1 MRPTDFAYHL
11 SKYFST
17 YMPGVLGLS
26 SKTISSYQDAFY
38 IFLRYCKTEKNIVP
52 EKLTLDM
59 LSLNLLT
66 DFLQYLEDEGNSIS
80 TRNHRLT
87 VLRSF
92 FRYLQLVEPKYIY
105 LMQQLLSIKHKK
117 SKKPTVS
124 YLTVDGIKLLLKQPE
139 SNTKAGYRD
148 LLLLSVLYETGS
160 RVDELINIKVG
171 DIRLENPATILLHGK
186 GNKSRIVPISQE
198 MASLISNYLK
208 KEKLNSFSANSRLL
222 FVNRSQHQLTGAGVT
237 YILKKHAETARTINP
252 ALIPNTLSPH
262 CFRHSKAMHL
272 LQSGIDLIYIRDF
285 LGHESLKTTEIYAKV
300 DGSAKRKALE
310 SAYSNISSTIDDTS
324 FQGNWNDDTSLMS
337 WLRNTCK

>member
-1 MRPTDFAYHL
+1 MKPTDFAYHL

-26 SKTISSYQDAFY
+26 PKTISSYQDAFY
-38 IFLRYCKTEKNIVP
+38 IFLRYCKIEKNITP

-59 LSLNLLT
+59 LNLNLLT
-66 DFLQYLEDEGNSIS
+66 DFLQHIEDEGNSIS

-117 SKKPTVS
+117 AKKPTIS
-124 YLTVDGIKLLLKQPE
+124 YLTIDGIKLLLKQPE
-139 SNTKAGYRD
+139 PNTKAGYRD
-148 LLLLSVLYETGS
+148 LLLLSVLYETGA
-160 RVDELINIKVG
+160 RVDELINIKVS
-171 DIRLENPATILLHGK
+171 DIRLDNPATILLHGK

-198 MASLISNYLK
+198 MASLIGNYLK
-208 KEKLNSFSANSRLL
+208 KEGLNSFEANSRLL
-222 FVNRSQHQLTGAGVT
+222 FVNRSRNQLTGAGVT
-237 YILKKHAETARTINP
+237 YILKKYAETARAINP
-252 ALIPNTLSPH
+252 TLIPNNLSPH

-285 LGHESLKTTEIYAKV
+285 LGHENLKTTEIYAKV
-300 DGSAKRKALE
+300 DGMAKRKALE
-310 SAYSNISSTIDDTS
+310 SAYNSISGAIDDTC
-324 FQGNWNDDTSLMS
+324 FQNNWNDDSSLMS

>member
-1 MRPTDFAYHL
+1 MKPTDFAYHL

-38 IFLRYCKTEKNIVP
+38 MFLRYCKIEKDIIP

-59 LSLNLLT
+59 LNIELLT
-66 DFLQYLEDEGNSIS
+66 DFLQHLEDEGNSIS

-87 VLRSF
+87 ALRSF

-105 LMQQLLSIKHKK
+105 LMQQLLSIKHKRC
-117 SKKPTVS
+117 KKATIS
-124 YLTVDGIKLLLKQPE
+124 YLTIDGIKLLLKQPE

-148 LLLLSVLYETGS
+148 LLILSVLYETGS

-171 DIRLENPATILLHGK
+171 DIRLDNRATILLHGK

-198 MASLISNYLK
+198 MALLISNYLK
-208 KEKLNSFSANSRLL
+208 KGKLSSFEANSILL
-222 FVNRSQHQLTGAGVT
+222 FVNRSGNQLTGAGIT
-237 YILKKHAETARTINP
+237 YILKKYAESARIINP
-252 ALIPNTLSPH
+252 TLIPSTLSPH
-262 CFRHSKAMHL
+262 GFRHSKAMHL

-285 LGHESLKTTEIYAKV
+285 LGHENLKTTEIYAKV

-310 SAYSNISSTIDDTS
+310 SAYSSISSTIDDTS

-337 WLRNTCK
+337 